1 MGVDKCIRNHTIF
14 VQKQDQSYFKAKF
27 ATDRGAWKARLIC
40 SYNKSAM
47 LTILNLALL
56 YLQYCTENST
66 LLALLQR
73 EYLVA
78 SSRLI

>member
-56 YLQYCTENST
+56 FLQYC
-66 LLALLQR
+66 QR
-73 EYLVA
+73 
-78 SSRLI
+78 SFMR